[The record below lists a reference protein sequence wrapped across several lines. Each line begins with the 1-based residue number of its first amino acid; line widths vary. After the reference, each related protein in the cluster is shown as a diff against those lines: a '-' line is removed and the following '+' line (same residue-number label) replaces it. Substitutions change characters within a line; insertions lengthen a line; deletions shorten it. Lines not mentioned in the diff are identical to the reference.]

1 MKKNNINNQKENAT
15 AKIKTFFAILAKME
29 WYSFILF
36 GPSLVMLGVVA
47 NCIYLKNHIE
57 ARSDEKIKEK
67 EDTIFDNNKYQAK
80 IIMTANNFNC
90 LIEGRDFEMTPM
102 GEIKFYD

>member
-1 MKKNNINNQKENAT
+1 MKGAT
-15 AKIKTFFAILAKME
+15 
-29 WYSFILF
+29 
-36 GPSLVMLGVVA
+36 
-47 NCIYLKNHIE
+47 CIYLKNHIE
-57 ARSDEKIKEK
+57 ARSDEEIKEK

-90 LIEGRDFEMTPM
+90 LIEGRDFEITPM